1 MEEENT
7 LKPLKKFTVN
17 TEEDT
22 IARFKNLKEMS
33 GISTDGQF
41 FGALVDRYEQPQRV
55 ADRTRELQQKLDA
68 ANATIAQKDSELADL
83 RQQLATAQG
92 DANKNAERANQL
104 QLENEQRVAE
114 LTPGE
119 NQRVVSFTPDNIRVL
134 EYVAARESRRR
145 GQPWSIS
152 HVVNFFVYA
161 RFIKGMLN
169 GDLGSVSDAELRKL
183 GVNLKTK
190 AKEAVEI

>member
-68 ANATIAQKDSELADL
+68 ANATIVQKDSELADL

-104 QLENEQRVAE
+104 QMESEQRVAE